1 MTRLYLQIRLR
12 LAELAQASQNKGVE
26 TIEWVGI
33 AAVVV
38 AIITAIIARNTEI
51 GNAVVDTIL
60 GFIQGFGGG

>member
-12 LAELAQASQNKGVE
+12 LADLAQPRRDKGVE

-38 AIITAIIARNTEI
+38 AIIGVILSRTTDI
-51 GNAVVDTIL
+51 GNAVVDTIIN
-60 GFIQGFGGG
+60 FIRGFGG

>member
-1 MTRLYLQIRLR
+1 MTRRYLQIQLR
-12 LAELAQASQNKGVE
+12 LAELAQSSQEKGVE

-38 AIITAIIARNTEI
+38 AIIAVIIGRNTEI

-60 GFIQGFGGG
+60 GFIRGFSGG